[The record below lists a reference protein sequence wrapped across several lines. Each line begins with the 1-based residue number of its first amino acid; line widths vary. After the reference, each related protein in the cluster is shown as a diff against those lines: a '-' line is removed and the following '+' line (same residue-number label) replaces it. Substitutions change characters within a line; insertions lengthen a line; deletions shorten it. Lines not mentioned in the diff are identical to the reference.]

1 MELTILMPCLNE
13 ASTLQSCIESANK
26 FISENKLVAEIIIA
40 DNGSTDG
47 SQNLALSTGAKVVD
61 VKKRGY
67 GAAIYYGTM
76 ESSGKYIIV
85 GDSDA
90 SYDFYRLMPFLKKL
104 REGADLVIGNRFKGG
119 IEPGAM
125 PWKNRYIGNPILSAI
140 GWMFFGVPV
149 KDFHCGL
156 RGYSVESFKKLNIK
170 TSGMEFASEMIIKAA
185 LLNFK
190 IEEVPTTL
198 KPDGRNRPP
207 HLRPWRDGWR
217 HLRFM
222 LIFSPKWL
230 FLYPGIILFLLGL
243 LTSAILTLNPVRISG
258 TSFDVHTLLYT
269 SVFSLIGFQL
279 ILFSIFTRIYTYAE
293 GITPLDKN
301 IRYFEKESLLETGVI
316 IGTCLI
322 LLAFIGSLI
331 ALMQWKSFG
340 FGELN
345 PSSTLR
351 LVIPSVLALALG
363 IQIIFASFFIGVLQ
377 IKLRDTMDNFSNSF
391 NPATQQLNSTTKF

>member
-1 MELTILMPCLNE
+1 MELTIIMPCLNE
-13 ASTLQSCIESANK
+13 ANTLPTCINSAKK
-26 FISENKLVAEIIIA
+26 FIIENNVNAEIIIA
-40 DNGSTDG
+40 DNGSSDG
-47 SQNLALSTGAKVVD
+47 SQNLAMTSGAKVVE

-67 GAAIYYGTM
+67 GAAIYYGTI
-76 ESSGKYIIV
+76 EASGKYVIV

-90 SYDFYRLMPFLKKL
+90 SYDFYSLMPFLDKL
-104 REGADLVIGNRFKGG
+104 RNGADLVIGNRFKGG

-140 GWMFFGVPV
+140 GWIFFGAPV

-156 RGYSVESFKKLNIK
+156 RGYSVESFKKLNLK
-170 TSGMEFASEMIIKAA
+170 TSGMEFASEMIIKAT

-190 IEEVPTTL
+190 IEEVATTL

-243 LTSAILTLNPVRISG
+243 VTSAVLTINPVRISG
-258 TSFDVHTLLYT
+258 TNFDIHTLLYT

-279 ILFSIFTRIYTYAE
+279 ILFSIFTRIFTYAE
-293 GITPLDKN
+293 GITPLDNN
-301 IRYFEKESLLETGVI
+301 IRYFEKESLLE
-316 IGTCLI
+316 IGLI
-322 LLAFIGSLI
+322 LGSLLIVLAVIGSFI

-377 IKLRDTMDNFSNSF
+377 IKLRDTMDIKSDEL
-391 NPATQQLNSTTKF
+391 A